1 MPSSPR
7 ARGKVLLVSIA
18 FAALAVAAA
27 YWTASL
33 KVKAQ
38 LMTILGADSE
48 AASISLGW
56 SGVTIEDLR
65 GKGPQG
71 WPVEQAFRAERVVIR
86 PELGT
91 LFSDTL
97 RIREIEIEK
106 PYVSVLREKDGQTR
120 FLPGLIRKEKRDAD
134 AGPRRSVAIDRIV
147 VHNGDLDWFD
157 ATVDKK
163 PVRLQLAAVEA
174 ELADLIVP
182 LSSRQSRFTLKS
194 AVRGEQRNGTLSLD
208 GWVDLAKRDSSVKSR
223 LRGADILVFQPYL
236 IKRAETGVKRGT
248 LDLDLDSEVRD
259 RHLKAPGR
267 IVITGLELAPQDGA
281 VGTFMGLQRN
291 TVLAFLK
298 DSDERIDVEFTL
310 EGKLGD
316 TQLSLQESLPTRI
329 GLAAAEVIGL
339 SVRGVVKGVGTLGQE
354 SVNFVGDT
362 LGKIFGSDDD
372 AGQDKDTKE

>member
-1 MPSSPR
+1 MASTPHR
-7 ARGKVLLVSIA
+7 RWKILALCLAAACVA
-18 FAALAVAAA
+18 FAAAFWV
-27 YWTASL
+27 ASL
-33 KVKAQ
+33 KVEAR
-38 LMTILGADSE
+38 LMTILGADSK

-120 FLPGLIRKEKRDAD
+120 FLPGLIRKEKRNAD

-157 ATVDKK
+157 ATVDNK

-194 AVRGEQRNGTLSLD
+194 AVRGEQRDGTLSLD
-208 GWVDLAKRDSSVKSR
+208 GWVDLARRDSSVKSR

>member
-1 MPSSPR
+1 
-7 ARGKVLLVSIA
+7 LVSIA

-33 KVKAQ
+33 KVEAQ

-56 SGVTIEDLR
+56 NGVTIEDLR

-106 PYVSVLREKDGQTR
+106 PYVSVLREKNGQTS
-120 FLPGLIRKEKRDAD
+120 FLPGLIRKEKRNAD

-147 VHNGDLDWFD
+147 VHHGDLDWFD

-194 AVRGEQRNGTLSLD
+194 AVGGEQRIGTLSLD

-310 EGKLGD
+310 EGQLGD